1 MNRVISWL
9 QNVFVNVI
17 LSLSLVSFAFL
28 LNVAV
33 GFDNSSQAQ
42 AKPLTPEATQYEVDG
57 EDNPFKAEQDAG
69 KENLQDTANRF
80 FAETKKPQDAPEITK
95 EIGENLNKPA
105 RETQQKAEGV
115 LETIKEKLNLDQPIY
130 PGTKEFVNDVQDNIQ
145 ETAKG
150 AKQAVDNIAP

>member
-9 QNVFVNVI
+9 KNVFAHVI
-17 LSLSLVSFAFL
+17 LTLSLVGIAFL
-28 LNVAV
+28 LNITV

-57 EDNPFKAEQDAG
+57 EENPFKAEQEAG
-69 KENLQDTANRF
+69 KENLQDTANRL
-80 FAETKKPQDAPEITK
+80 FAENKKPQDAPEITK

-105 RETQQKAEGV
+105 RETKQKAEGV
-115 LETIKEKLNLDQPIY
+115 LDTIKEKLNLDQPIY

-150 AKQAVDNIAP
+150 AKQAVENAAP